1 MTPSFNIFKP
11 GTKAE
16 QVDTLIHCFLQRTIF
31 NSSNLPAFIRA
42 PDGIVYKAVYD
53 SRFPAGD
60 FEVIISFQR
69 HTYGSFA
76 IVRLAKEESCSRR

>member
-16 QVDTLIHCFLQRTIF
+16 QVDTLIHCFLMREIM
-31 NSSNLPAFIRA
+31 NSKNLPSHFRA
-42 PDGIVYKAVYD
+42 PNGIVYQAVYD

-60 FEVIISFQR
+60 FEVIISFQK
-69 HTYGSFA
+69 HTYGNFA